1 MRTDTMKST
10 KFWAVL
16 IGVVLVLSV
25 AAAAGVYLWRGVGT
39 MACIYQNGTLIERI
53 NLDTVTSPYELTVT
67 DRDGGENVISV
78 EPGRIR
84 ISDANC
90 PDHVCVDTGWISDG
104 VIPIVCLPHQL
115 VIRIEGGGNSDID
128 IAVQ

>member
-1 MRTDTMKST
+1 MDYAKESLELHRRLGGK
-10 KFWAVL
+10 
-16 IGVVLVLSV
+16 IEV
-25 AAAAGVYLWRGVGT
+25 APR
-39 MACIYQNGTLIERI
+39 
-53 NLDTVTSPYELTVT
+53 LTVT

>member
-1 MRTDTMKST
+1 M
-10 KFWAVL
+10 
-16 IGVVLVLSV
+16 
-25 AAAAGVYLWRGVGT
+25 
-39 MACIYQNGTLIERI
+39 
-53 NLDTVTSPYELTVT
+53 TSPYELTVT